1 MDKDELLECVNNSLA
16 VVGMYITPALTN
28 NDIER
33 ICNESNTKSV
43 DSAVCAVVKHYHNN
57 LRYLLFA

>member
-1 MDKDELLECVNNSLA
+1 MDSDELLECVNNTLA
-16 VVGMYITPALTN
+16 IAGMYIVPALTN

-33 ICNESNTKSV
+33 ICNESNTESV
-43 DSAVCAVVKHYHNN
+43 DAIVCAVVKHYHNN